1 MEPSVCAICI
11 TADRPEMTAE
21 AVEAFERQTYGNK
34 RLVIYDTSTRGIT
47 RYPGH
52 FQHCEIGGS
61 VKTVGE
67 LRNSANA
74 LAAEDVLL
82 HWDSDDLSH
91 PYRIAEQVALLQSSG
106 ADVVGYN
113 RMLFWDTR
121 WDINRMLF
129 WDTRWDT
136 RHYSAAWI
144 YTGEILGTSLCYWR
158 PTWEQTP
165 FRDRGWHNEDF
176 GFVTDVI
183 SRGGK
188 VVAEDSVVMAD
199 AQTYVGSRPRM
210 VARIHAGNAKNS
222 SYQNFA
228 DAPLHWKRAPEWA
241 DYCRRMCEP

>member
-11 TADRPEMTAE
+11 TADRPEMTAQ
-21 AVEAFERQTYGNK
+21 AVAAFGRQTYGRK

-47 RYPGH
+47 RYPGR
-52 FQHCEIGGS
+52 FQHYEIGGS
-61 VKTVGE
+61 TKTFGE
-67 LRNSANA
+67 LRNAANA
-74 LAAEDVLL
+74 FASEEILL

-106 ADVVGYN
+106 ADVVCYN

-121 WDINRMLF
+121 
-129 WDTRWDT
+129 
-136 RHYSAAWI
+136 HCSAWI

-165 FRDRGWHNEDF
+165 FRARGWHNEDF

-188 VVAEDSVVMAD
+188 VVAEDSIVMAD
-199 AQTYVGSRPRM
+199 AQPRM

-222 SYQNFA
+222 SYQNFSA
-228 DAPLHWKRAPEWA
+228 APLHWKRAPEWE
-241 DYCRRMCEP
+241 DYCRRMCEA